1 MKESRYMASTEL
13 NQLMWLSAGVQAL
26 EIILKD
32 ASTQNTDWRRWLST
46 AKTYMHKVID
56 DRMCKLDSAEK
67 VKVVRRIERTAI
79 KVAHY
84 DDFRYDKSD
93 SERLVTISQSDFL
106 DLVDGASLN
115 CYACPQGDVVKDCP
129 RRKMFHRGENLGMVL
144 ALKDTKREI
153 PQGLYNSGLDYHR
166 DNLEIYLRLRN
177 RLEDTIYEAESNG
190 KQRD

>member
-32 ASTQNTDWRRWLST
+32 ASTQNKDWRRWLST

-93 SERLVTISQSDFL
+93 SIPGYINIEKADDYNAAYRCACCRQDVPYYASYCPNCGQRIS
-106 DLVDGASLN
+106 
-115 CYACPQGDVVKDCP
+115 
-129 RRKMFHRGENLGMVL
+129 
-144 ALKDTKREI
+144 I
-153 PQGLYNSGLDYHR
+153 
-166 DNLEIYLRLRN
+166 
-177 RLEDTIYEAESNG
+177 
-190 KQRD
+190 

>member
-13 NQLMWLSAGVQAL
+13 NQLMWLSASVQAL

-32 ASTQNTDWRRWLST
+32 TSTQNKGWRRWLST

-56 DRMCKLDSAEK
+56 DRMSKLDPVER

-129 RRKMFHRGENLGMVL
+129 RRKMFHRLGLQVHALRENPAPGE
-144 ALKDTKREI
+144 
-153 PQGLYNSGLDYHR
+153 
-166 DNLEIYLRLRN
+166 
-177 RLEDTIYEAESNG
+177 
-190 KQRD
+190 